1 MIEIVPSLTPPLR
14 HDAQT
19 QQTQEGVALF
29 YNFAIKTM
37 EAIDSVRDPER
48 FAAKLQSY
56 ATLDDPTFQ
65 SLVARIESVRTYVRT
80 YGADGARLA
89 A

>member
-1 MIEIVPSLTPPLR
+1 
-14 HDAQT
+14 
-19 QQTQEGVALF
+19 
-29 YNFAIKTM
+29 M